1 MTQQI
6 IALLV
11 IIFFLVKLFIQKKQ
25 KKINGHDFIFWFLLW
40 LSAGFAILLLR
51 WIDKLALQLGFSANG
66 IELLLYIGIVALFY
80 LVFSLRLKVEKLD
93 RDLTKLT
100 REIALKNKE

>member
-6 IALLV
+6 IALIV
-11 IIFFLVKLFIQKKQ
+11 ISFFLIKLFIQKRQ
-25 KKINGHDFIFWFLLW
+25 KKISGHDFIFWFLLW
-40 LSAGFAILLLR
+40 LSAGFAILFLR
-51 WIDKLALQLGFSANG
+51 WIDKLALNFGFSANG
-66 IELLLYIGIVALFY
+66 IELLLYIGVVALFY
-80 LVFSLRLKVEKLD
+80 LVFSLRLRVEKLD

>member
-6 IALLV
+6 IAL
-11 IIFFLVKLFIQKKQ
+11 IIIAFFLVKLFNQKRQ
-25 KKINGHDFIFWFLLW
+25 KKINGHDFIFWFLFW
-40 LSAGFAILLLR
+40 LSAAFAIIFLH
-51 WIDKLALQLGFSANG
+51 WIDALALRLGFSANG
-66 IELLLYIGIVALFY
+66 IELLLYIGVVALFY
-80 LVFSLRLKVEKLD
+80 LIFSLRLKVEKLD